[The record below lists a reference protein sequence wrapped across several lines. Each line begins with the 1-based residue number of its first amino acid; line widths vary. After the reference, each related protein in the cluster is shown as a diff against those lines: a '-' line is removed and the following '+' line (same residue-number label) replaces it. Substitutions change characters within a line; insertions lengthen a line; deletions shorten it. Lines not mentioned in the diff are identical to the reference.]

1 MIGQWVDDMADA
13 GADQYTFHLEATGQA
28 WLSSEFI
35 NQRSLNLIDWLTHS
49 GTINL
54 QIHSKFLILI
64 KLNAF
69 PLLSD
74 KPVDL
79 INQIKK
85 AGMKVL

>member
-1 MIGQWVDDMADA
+1 MTWQMQGLTSTPFTWKQQVRHDWAQNLLIKD
-13 GADQYTFHLEATGQA
+13 H
-28 WLSSEFI
+28 
-35 NQRSLNLIDWLTHS
+35 LNLIDWLTHS